1 MNPIPVRSDAIDFV
15 AVEVV
20 AKSDLNGVQ
29 RRNTANVPQWT
40 VRALAIQADQKP
52 SVVEV
57 TISQDNAPEVAPMAS
72 VQFEDL
78 ICRPWQQGDR
88 SGVAFSASQVRP
100 SGKRPTVAAPV
111 PNAAET
117 KPAA

>member
-1 MNPIPVRSDAIDFV
+1 VNPIPVRTDAIDFV

-20 AKSDLNGVQ
+20 VKSDQNGVQ
-29 RRNTANVPQWT
+29 RRNAANVPQWT
-40 VRALAIQADQKP
+40 VRALAIQPDQKP

-57 TISQDNAPEVAPMAS
+57 TISQEAQPELTPMAS

-78 ICRPWQQGDR
+78 ICRPWTQGDR
-88 SGVAFSASQVRP
+88 SGVAFSASMVRP
-100 SGKRPTVAAPV
+100 SGKRPVAAAPV
-111 PNAAET
+111 PNASEP

>member
-1 MNPIPVRSDAIDFV
+1 MNPIPVNASAIDFV

-20 AKSDLNGVQ
+20 PKSDLNGQQ
-29 RRNTANVPQWT
+29 RRNAAGVSQWS
-40 VRALAIQADQKP
+40 VRALCVQADQKP

-57 TISQDNAPEVAPMAS
+57 TIAQESCPEVTPMS
-72 VQFEDL
+72 NVMFEDL

-100 SGKRPTVAAPV
+100 SGKRSTAPASV
-111 PNAAET
+111 PNSSEP